1 MRVMSFLR
9 RVLRNVTSFESSLSK
24 AWSLDFSSSKSKKV
38 FNGYPEDVGGDY
50 PKNSTGCE

>member
-1 MRVMSFLR
+1 LR
-9 RVLRNVTSFESSLSK
+9 RVLKKTLSFESSLSK